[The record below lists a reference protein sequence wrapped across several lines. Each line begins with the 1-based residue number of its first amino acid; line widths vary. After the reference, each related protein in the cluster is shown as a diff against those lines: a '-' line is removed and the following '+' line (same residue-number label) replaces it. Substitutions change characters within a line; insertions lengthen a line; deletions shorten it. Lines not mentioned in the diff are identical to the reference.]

1 MINLWVAT
9 SPPLPLHAREER
21 RGGERVACVASVSA
35 RVRREKLGLETLA
48 TQAREREKWGTT
60 KPKLLT
66 LYVALTMH
74 NSLPAPSHVGW
85 FSRSFYCPW
94 GKMGTTRSLH
104 TCLTYLLWQP
114 FVVSSRNAPDRC
126 VSGALGDDTT
136 QLRRRLSGVCL
147 DSTNCEVVLKKES
160 PLFKPCFSFE

>member
-1 MINLWVAT
+1 
-9 SPPLPLHAREER
+9 
-21 RGGERVACVASVSA
+21 
-35 RVRREKLGLETLA
+35 
-48 TQAREREKWGTT
+48 
-60 KPKLLT
+60 
-66 LYVALTMH
+66 
-74 NSLPAPSHVGW
+74 
-85 FSRSFYCPW
+85 
-94 GKMGTTRSLH
+94 MGTTRSLH

-160 PLFKPCFSFE
+160 PLFFWMIIYFFSVLCRNSNSSYLLGQSMDSQVFVFLIKVSFSQIRGLVEMLGLCGKKSLHNPFYILTGIL